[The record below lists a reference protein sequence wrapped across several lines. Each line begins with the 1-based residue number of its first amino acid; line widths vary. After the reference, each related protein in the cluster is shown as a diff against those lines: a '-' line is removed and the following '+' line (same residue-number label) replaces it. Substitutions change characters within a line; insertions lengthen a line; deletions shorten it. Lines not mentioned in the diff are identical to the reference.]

1 MSSDE
6 DFVLEDEEGRRSKTL
21 TLMEATKDSEMTEN
35 QGSTGTSIV
44 LPQKRKAA
52 DEADFADEC
61 QQPSSFTD
69 GDTDNDPCSISIQ
82 TAPLKLKKKRK
93 KSVTTVVSS
102 ATVTAVT
109 QATSAGFTQANR
121 QPASHVPAGLQMDKQ
136 IGLANVVAAVPVAA
150 DKKVVSSS
158 SCVNTV
164 AIDGVA
170 TSRLSIT
177 LQGTNAPSVRIHPK
191 PVIFNKSQSSTVSKK
206 QSLASVST
214 SHVQSIASVHPVTVS
229 KNLASTASSLAS
241 SLQSQAGLSATVP
254 GLGKVMFVTSSG
266 VPLQVLKAVPVSQQ
280 SLAQGKVLN
289 TAILGN
295 TGSLTSASA
304 APSSSSTSSPSEVSV
319 ALRVMKALPISQQHL
334 IQAKSVTTAAG
345 GSSTSSPACVVTS
358 SLPLLTP
365 TTSSVVASSL
375 SLPSKSTSGSS
386 QLPSTSI
393 HKVVISAAPTKS
405 CSTLSTAKA
414 AGGLV
419 DTTSASSPVILV
431 QHPGTGGIV
440 PITVKGGTRTMSTP
454 SGSQQ
459 LVIIRPSSTTR
470 LSGTAISV
478 LGNAKI
484 AQTAQGQKVVIAS
497 AGQSVPQVEAKTSS
511 VISGNKVFVQAA
523 MSPIGM
529 KTSEAKTTAV
539 ASGSKLLVTTIATT
553 PSTTTIP
560 QGIDRVPATY
570 VTSAPTFLQVG
581 QSLPQVETKDSSVS
595 GNKSF
600 VKETVCLS
608 GVTEAKSTVALES
621 AAVLPT
627 TMATASMLPAFSKG
641 PNSVVPMSIGST
653 ASVTCP
659 VESKPTITAS
669 SNSNEH
675 VALKEISSNEVPTTP
690 VTLESKSAVMLVSPV
705 GAKLS
710 CASSHDQQ
718 LTSSHVTS
726 PNECALKADSLC
738 LNTTEASNTIP
749 RTEIS
754 QCDGVKVVQSQTK
767 PALLP
772 QTDLKKTDAKSE
784 DSFLPAKSMPLG
796 LNGETKELADS
807 CTDMKGTVVLKEKDS
822 KNDCELLLDLT
833 CYETSVSESGGCEES
848 GDSSS
853 SGLHPNSNTT
863 LPSKLTETDVK
874 QCNGVFSPLSQ
885 EVKHEE
891 KELDCQ
897 DQNLDTV
904 VDKTSEGIISKSE

>member
-6 DFVLEDEEGRRSKTL
+6 DFVLEDEEGRRSKTP
-21 TLMEATKDSEMTEN
+21 TRMEATKDSEMTEN
-35 QGSTGTSIV
+35 QGSAGTSIV

-52 DEADFADEC
+52 DEADIVEEC
-61 QQPSSFTD
+61 QEPSGSTD
-69 GDTDNDPCSISIQ
+69 GDTENDPCSISIQ

-121 QPASHVPAGLQMDKQ
+121 QPVSHVPAGLQMDKQ
-136 IGLANVVAAVPVAA
+136 IRLANVVAAVPTAA

-158 SCVNTV
+158 CVNTV
-164 AIDGVA
+164 ATDGVA
-170 TSRLSIT
+170 TVGSTSRPSIT
-177 LQGTNAPSVRIHPK
+177 LQGKNAPSVRIHPK
-191 PVIFNKSQSSTVSKK
+191 PNILNKSQSSTVTKK
-206 QSLASVST
+206 QSLVSVPT
-214 SHVQSIASVHPVTVS
+214 SHVQSIPVTVS

-280 SLAQGKVLN
+280 SLVQGKVLN
-289 TAILGN
+289 TAILGS

-304 APSSSSTSSPSEVSV
+304 APSSSSTSSPSEVAV
-319 ALRVMKALPISQQHL
+319 PLRVMKAVPISQQHL
-334 IQAKSVTTAAG
+334 IQAKTVTTAAG

-358 SLPLLTP
+358 SSPLLTP
-365 TTSSVVASSL
+365 TTSSAVPSSL
-375 SLPSKSTSGSS
+375 SLP
-386 QLPSTSI
+386 PSTSI
-393 HKVVISAAPTKS
+393 HKVVISAAPAKS
-405 CSTLSTAKA
+405 GSTLSTAKA
-414 AGGLV
+414 GGLV
-419 DTTSASSPVILV
+419 STTSASSPVILV
-431 QHPGTGGIV
+431 QHPGAGGIV
-440 PITVKGGTRTMSTP
+440 PLTVKGGTRTMSAQAA
-454 SGSQQ
+454 SQQ
-459 LVIIRPSSTTR
+459 LVIIRPSSTTQ

-484 AQTAQGQKVVIAS
+484 AQTAQGQKVVIAP

-511 VISGNKVFVQAA
+511 VITGNKVFVQAA

-529 KTSEAKTTAV
+529 KPSEAKTTAV
-539 ASGSKLLVTTIATT
+539 ASGSKLLVTTISTT
-553 PSTTTIP
+553 ASTTTIP
-560 QGIDRVPATY
+560 QGIDRVPATS
-570 VTSAPTFLQVG
+570 VTSAPTLSQAG
-581 QSLPQVETKDSSVS
+581 HSLPQVETKVSSVVS

-600 VKETVCLS
+600 VKETVCPS
-608 GVTEAKSTVALES
+608 GVTATKSTVALES
-621 AAVLPT
+621 TAVLPT

-641 PNSVVPMSIGST
+641 PNSIVTMGIGST
-653 ASVTCP
+653 SSITCP
-659 VESKPTITAS
+659 LKSKPTITAS
-669 SNSNEH
+669 STSNKQ
-675 VALKEISSNEVPTTP
+675 VGPKEISSNDVSTTP

-705 GAKLS
+705 ESKLT
-710 CASSHDQQ
+710 CASSHDQE
-718 LTSSHVTS
+718 LTSSHVIS

-738 LNTTEASNTIP
+738 LSTTEASNTIP
-749 RTEIS
+749 RTKVS

-767 PALLP
+767 PALSP
-772 QTDLKKTDAKSE
+772 QTDLEKTDAKSE

-807 CTDMKGTVVLKEKDS
+807 CTDMKGTVGLKEKDI

-848 GDSSS
+848 GDFSSN
-853 SGLHPNSNTT
+853 GLYPNPNTT

-874 QCNGVFSPLSQ
+874 QCNGVTSPFSQ

>member
-6 DFVLEDEEGRRSKTL
+6 DFVLEGEEGRRSKTP
-21 TLMEATKDSEMTEN
+21 TRMEATKDSEMTEN
-35 QGSTGTSIV
+35 QSSTGTPIV

-52 DEADFADEC
+52 DEADIVEEC
-61 QQPSSFTD
+61 QKPSGSTD
-69 GDTDNDPCSISIQ
+69 GDTENDPCSISIQ

-109 QATSAGFTQANR
+109 QATSAGFTRANR
-121 QPASHVPAGLQMDKQ
+121 QPVSHVPAGLQMDKQ
-136 IGLANVVAAVPVAA
+136 IRLANVVAAVPAAA

-158 SCVNTV
+158 CVHIV
-164 AIDGVA
+164 ATDGVA
-170 TSRLSIT
+170 TVASTSRPSIT
-177 LQGTNAPSVRIHPK
+177 LQGKNAPSVRIHPK
-191 PVIFNKSQSSTVSKK
+191 PVILNKSQSSTVTKK
-206 QSLASVST
+206 QSLVSVPT

-280 SLAQGKVLN
+280 SLVQGKVLN
-289 TAILGN
+289 TAILGS

-304 APSSSSTSSPSEVSV
+304 APSSSSTSSPSDVSV
-319 ALRVMKALPISQQHL
+319 PVRVMKAVPISQQHL
-334 IQAKSVTTAAG
+334 IQAKTVTTAAG

-358 SLPLLTP
+358 SSPLSTP
-365 TTSSVVASSL
+365 TTSSAVGSSL
-375 SLPSKSTSGSS
+375 SLP
-386 QLPSTSI
+386 PSTSI
-393 HKVVISAAPTKS
+393 HKVVISAAPAKS
-405 CSTLSTAKA
+405 GSTLSTAKA
-414 AGGLV
+414 GGLV
-419 DTTSASSPVILV
+419 STTSASSPVILV
-431 QHPGTGGIV
+431 QHPGAGGIV
-440 PITVKGGTRTMSTP
+440 PLTVKGGTRTMSAQAA
-454 SGSQQ
+454 SQQ
-459 LVIIRPSSTTR
+459 LVIIRPSSTTQ

-484 AQTAQGQKVVIAS
+484 AQTAQGQKVVIAP

-511 VISGNKVFVQAA
+511 VITGNKVFVQAA

-529 KTSEAKTTAV
+529 KPSEAKTNAV
-539 ASGSKLLVTTIATT
+539 ASGSKLLVTTISTT
-553 PSTTTIP
+553 TSPTTIP
-560 QGIDRVPATY
+560 QGIDRVPATSI
-570 VTSAPTFLQVG
+570 TSAPTLSQAG
-581 QSLPQVETKDSSVS
+581 HSLPQVETKVSSVVS

-600 VKETVCLS
+600 VKETVCPS
-608 GVTEAKSTVALES
+608 GMTAAKSKVALES
-621 AAVLPT
+621 TAVLPT

-641 PNSVVPMSIGST
+641 PDSIVTMGIGS
-653 ASVTCP
+653 ASSITCP
-659 VESKPTITAS
+659 VKSKPTITAS
-669 SNSNEH
+669 STSDKQ
-675 VALKEISSNEVPTTP
+675 VSPKEISSNEVSTTP

-705 GAKLS
+705 EAKLT
-710 CASSHDQQ
+710 CASSHDQE

-738 LNTTEASNTIP
+738 LITTEASNTIP
-749 RTEIS
+749 RTKIS

-767 PALLP
+767 PALSP
-772 QTDLKKTDAKSE
+772 PTDLEKTDAKSE
-784 DSFLPAKSMPLG
+784 DSFLPAMSMPLG
-796 LNGETKELADS
+796 LNGETNELADS
-807 CTDMKGTVVLKEKDS
+807 CTDMKGTVGLKEKDS

-848 GDSSS
+848 GDFSSN
-853 SGLHPNSNTT
+853 GLYPNPNTT

-874 QCNGVFSPLSQ
+874 QCNGVTSPLSQ
-885 EVKHEE
+885 EVTHEG